1 MEFNTAIKPY
11 MIRYLLAAGHDAVL
25 YFDPDIEVFAPL
37 DGILQPLQNGASFVL
52 TPHLCA
58 PAEGDTYPD
67 DIGIMRAGVYNLG
80 FLGVGAGP
88 EADQVLRW
96 WSRRLQ
102 YECVNAQD
110 RGIFVDQKFMDLVP
124 GFASGTHIVRD
135 TAYNVAYWNL
145 QQRELTQD
153 GDHWFVDGQPLRFFH
168 FSGIAP
174 QDLSFLSK
182 HTAAFR
188 SADLIQPL
196 RALMRHYADRVL
208 ANGYDTV
215 PRALYAYGRFASG
228 VPIPGARAPDVPRAT
243 PGLVRRPVR
252 DLRGIP
258 PPTYCCAVER
268 LLLLH
273 DYQSHGRSA
282 PARTVAARHL

>member
-1 MEFNTAIKPY
+1 
-11 MIRYLLAAGHDAVL
+11 
-25 YFDPDIEVFAPL
+25 
-37 DGILQPLQNGASFVL
+37 
-52 TPHLCA
+52 
-58 PAEGDTYPD
+58 
-67 DIGIMRAGVYNLG
+67 MRAGVYNLG

-228 VPIPGARAPDVPRAT
+228 VPIPEHVRRMFRERHLVWSGDPFETYEEYLHLPIAAQWSGSSSCMITNLMDDLRQREPWLRAT
-243 PGLVRRPVR
+243 FDPTRQAGVEGYTDWFVKHAHTLIHEPRLIEPVAERAGRRSTLPAL
-252 DLRGIP
+252 LRAYP
-258 PPTYCCAVER
+258 P
-268 LLLLH
+268 
-273 DYQSHGRSA
+273 SG
-282 PARTVAARHL
+282 PAMSRTCP